1 MSKYDVHR
9 GTDLLNHIPHEAI
22 LRVTHLL
29 YLRRLYLQSFLE
41 VEQVGDITQQSEI
54 FCHIALFIMKGFQI
68 ELDSQGGAALGTQ
81 RGAYVGNHLLFYPLV
96 HVIEQAHGYLVRD
109 RVDEGHATCLCQRVL
124 YLIDRAQNRQC
135 V

>member
-41 VEQVGDITQQSEI
+41 VEQVGDITQQSKI
-54 FCHIALFIMKGFQI
+54 LYHVALFVMERFQI
-68 ELDSQGGAALGTQ
+68 ELDSQRLTSLGT
-81 RGAYVGNHLLFYPLV
+81 
-96 HVIEQAHGYLVRD
+96 
-109 RVDEGHATCLCQRVL
+109 
-124 YLIDRAQNRQC
+124 
-135 V
+135 